1 MSVLAAIVGKEF
13 RAMSRDIH
21 GLMVLFVMPAI
32 FILIMSLALK
42 DAFTPSTLQNISF
55 TIVDFEQKK
64 LTKDLSDQLKQ
75 SGYHY
80 QDSSDISLKT
90 IEQQLR
96 LGKLDFALVINE
108 GFEKAQVDY
117 KTVPTSPPLRLL
129 INPSINPIIDQGFQG
144 QLFEVLSRQKI
155 KIIMRLNGL
164 SLGPPDGGGL
174 AEKERSYTASMVAV
188 EYPAT
193 VNKTRPTSV
202 QLSVPAWLV
211 FSMFFVVIP
220 ISTIL
225 IKEREAGTL
234 SRLST
239 MQVSGFSILLGKLI
253 PFFLVN
259 QVQAVAMILVGIY
272 LVPLLGGDALQLGP
286 SLLGLW
292 LMTCATSI
300 AAIGYALLIA
310 VLVRT
315 TEQATTIGGVSNI
328 ILAALGGIMVPK
340 FTMPDFMQHITE
352 FSPMAWALEGY
363 LDVLVRAGGVGDILY
378 ELGTLLL
385 FACVMLMLAVVAY
398 RIKGFNG

>member
-1 MSVLAAIVGKEF
+1 MSVLTAIVGKEF
-13 RAMSRDIH
+13 RALSRDIH

-55 TIVDFEQKK
+55 TIVDLEQKK
-64 LTKDLSDQLKQ
+64 LTQDLSDQLKA
-75 SGYHY
+75 SGYHFLESGGTSIT
-80 QDSSDISLKT
+80 D

-96 LGKLDFALVINE
+96 RGELDFALVINE
-108 GFEKAQVDY
+108 GFEKAQVDF
-117 KTVPTSPPLRLL
+117 KSVPTSPPLRLL
-129 INPSINPIIDQGFQG
+129 INPSINPIVDQGFQG

-155 KIIMRLNGL
+155 KIIMRLNGI
-164 SLGPPDGGGL
+164 SLGPPAEGGL
-174 AEKERSYTASMVAV
+174 SERERSFNTSMVAL

-193 VNKTRPTSV
+193 EEKKRPTSV

-239 MQVSGFSILLGKLI
+239 MQVSGLSILLGKLI
-253 PFFLVN
+253 PFFLIN

-272 LVPLLGGDALQLGP
+272 LVPKLGGDALQLGP
-286 SLLGLW
+286 SLIGLW
-292 LMTCATSI
+292 LMTSVTSL

-315 TEQATTIGGVSNI
+315 TDQATTIGGVSNI
-328 ILAALGGIMVPK
+328 ILGALGGIMVPK
-340 FTMPDFMQHITE
+340 FTMPDFMQQITD

-363 LDVLVRAGGVGDILY
+363 LDVLVRAGGVSEILY
-378 ELGTLLL
+378 EMGILLL
-385 FACVMLMLAVVAY
+385 FALVMLGLAMIAY
-398 RIKGFNG
+398 RVKRL

>member
-55 TIVDFEQKK
+55 TIVDLEQKK
-64 LTKDLSDQLKQ
+64 LTQDLSEQLKA
-75 SGYHY
+75 SGYYY
-80 QDSSDISLKT
+80 QDSHNLNIT
-90 IEQQLR
+90 EIEQQLR
-96 LGKLDFALVINE
+96 LGELDFAVVIRE
-108 GFEKAQVDY
+108 GFERAQVEY
-117 KTVPTSPPLRLL
+117 KSVPASPPLTLL
-129 INPSINPIIDQGFQG
+129 INPSINPIADQGFQG

-155 KIIMRLNGL
+155 KIIMRLNGM
-164 SLGPPDGGGL
+164 SLGSPEGGSL
-174 AEKERSYTASMVAV
+174 AEKERNYSASMVAV

-193 VNKTRPTSV
+193 AHKIRPTSV

-259 QVQAVAMILVGIY
+259 QVQAAAMILVGIY
-272 LVPLLGGDALQLGP
+272 LVPQLGGDALQLGP

-292 LMTCATSI
+292 LMTCATSM

-315 TEQATTIGGVSNI
+315 TDQATTIGGVSNI
-328 ILAALGGIMVPK
+328 ILGALGGIMVPK
-340 FTMPDFMQHITE
+340 FTMPDFMQQITE

-363 LDVLVRAGGVGDILY
+363 LDVLVRAGGVSDILN
-378 ELGTLLL
+378 EMATLLL
-385 FACVMLMLAVVAY
+385 FAAVMLVLAVIAY
-398 RIKGFNG
+398 RMKGFNR

>member
-42 DAFTPSTLQNISF
+42 DAFTPSTLQNFSF
-55 TIVDFEQKK
+55 TIVDMEQKT
-64 LTKDLSDQLKQ
+64 LAQDLSDQLKA

-80 QDSSDISLKT
+80 QDSRGVSIAE

-96 LGKLDFALVINE
+96 VGELDFALIINE
-108 GFEKAQVDY
+108 GFAKAQVEY
-117 KTVPTSPPLRLL
+117 KTVPTSPPLTLL

-155 KIIMRLNGL
+155 KIIMRLNGM
-164 SLGPPDGGGL
+164 SLGSPEEGGL
-174 AEKERSYTASMVAV
+174 VEKERNYTAAMVAV

-193 VNKTRPTSV
+193 KHKTRPTSV

-239 MQVSGFSILLGKLI
+239 MQVSGLSILLGKLI

-272 LVPLLGGDALQLGP
+272 LVPQLGGDALELGP

-328 ILAALGGIMVPK
+328 ILGALGGIMVPK
-340 FTMPDFMQHITE
+340 FTMPDFMQQITE

-363 LDVLVRAGGVGDILY
+363 LDVLVRAGGVSDILY
-378 ELGTLLL
+378 EMGALLL
-385 FACVMLMLAVVAY
+385 FACVMLSLAVIAY
-398 RIKGFNG
+398 RIKGFNT